1 VIVHADRTALALIQ
15 FILDDPEER
24 TTKASCFRAYK
35 QYESEREE
43 LVRVT
48 AKLVKT
54 KNQRNAMIDPLKRM
68 TAELQ
73 KIKQERG
80 FAPKDKSLEVEND
93 EAALLAKSLKSQ
105 QALDSL
111 IAEAKMWEEEQRVLH
126 LKITEMEKDFAAKEE
141 TLCQI
146 LQMKEVEL
154 SAKEVR
160 MDQQAFEMD
169 KLKQRLND
177 METQSVE
184 GLNELSKVQALER
197 LSATK
202 EKELQQQLR
211 AYEAESEAR
220 ESRFGA
226 FERELEESLA
236 QAHEVVEGT

>member
-73 KIKQERG
+73 KIKQERRS
-80 FAPKDKSLEVEND
+80 APKNKSLEVEND

-154 SAKEVR
+154 SAKDVR
-160 MDQQAFEMD
+160 LDQQEFQMD
-169 KLKQRLND
+169 ELKQRLND

-184 GLNELSKVQALER
+184 GLNESSKVQALY
-197 LSATK
+197 A
-202 EKELQQQLR
+202 
-211 AYEAESEAR
+211 AESKAR
-220 ESRFGA
+220 ESRFEA
-226 FERELEESLA
+226 YERELEESLA
-236 QAHEVVEGT
+236 QAHDVVQGT